1 MGDEHQG
8 KWVKLCAMH
17 QSPSLSSWVQI
28 TTWTIHPHPNPPP
41 PSVEQLYSTKLVPG
55 ANKGWRLLIL
65 FNNVAEFQF
74 SSVAQFCPTLC
85 NPMNCSTPGFPVH
98 HQLAA
103 LAQTHVHRVGDAIQ
117 PTHPLSSPS
126 PPAFS
131 LSSIRVFSNE
141 LVLCIR
147 WPNYWSFSISPS
159 DEYSGL
165 ISFRIESL
173 ISLQF
178 KELSGVFSNTTV
190 QSINSLHSALFIVHP
205 YLTSIYTIT
214 RKIIAVT
221 RQTFVGKV
229 MSLLFNMLSRFVTA
243 FLPMSKR
250 LLISWLQ
257 SPSAVKKLA

>member
-1 MGDEHQG
+1 MGQVSEA
-8 KWVKLCAMH
+8 LCH
-17 QSPSLSSWVQI
+17 SPIPISLLMGSDY
-28 TTWTIHPHPNPPP
+28 HLNHPPP
-41 PSVEQLYSTKLVPG
+41 PQSSTSICGTVVFHKLVPG
-55 ANKGWRLLIL
+55 ANKGWGLLIL

-74 SSVAQFCPTLC
+74 SSVAQICPTLC

-98 HQLAA
+98 HQLAE

-126 PPAFS
+126 PPALS
-131 LSSIRVFSNE
+131 LSSIRVFSSE

-190 QSINSLHSALFIVHP
+190 QSIKSLHSALFIVHP
-205 YLTSIYTIT
+205 YLTSIYTTT

-221 RQTFVGKV
+221 RQTFVDKV
-229 MSLLFNMLSRFVTA
+229 MSLLFNMLSRFVIA
-243 FLPMSKR
+243 FLPRSKH

-257 SPSAVKKLA
+257 SPSGVILEPPAPK